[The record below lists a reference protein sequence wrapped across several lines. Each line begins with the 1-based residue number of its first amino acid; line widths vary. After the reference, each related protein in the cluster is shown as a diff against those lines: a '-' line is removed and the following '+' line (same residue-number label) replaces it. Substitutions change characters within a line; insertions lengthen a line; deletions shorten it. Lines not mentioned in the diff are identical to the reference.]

1 MPQGETFSAGTQ
13 HPQAAAVG
21 GSKPNDKTPG
31 AQPMGDDRET
41 PGDQERPMN
50 EDEAL
55 DEALAETFPTS
66 DPISPSRI
74 DGPNN

>member
-1 MPQGETFSAGTQ
+1 MSQSETVRSTGNTQAIGGEKT
-13 HPQAAAVG
+13 G
-21 GSKPNDKTPG
+21 GSPG
-31 AQPMGDDRET
+31 AQPMGEDSTT
-41 PGDQERPMN
+41 PGNQERPLT

-55 DEALAETFPTS
+55 DEALEETFPTS